1 MNTSKFEKLQRIN
14 WLTSEMDGLY
24 HQASLK
30 IGLSDS
36 ASRILYALYAGGGS
50 CLLSE
55 IYKDSGISKQTVNS
69 ALRKLEEE
77 DVVRL
82 EQHHGKAKMVFLTEK
97 GKEKADRTVSKIVD
111 AEVGAFESWSEEEID
126 TYIGLTNK
134 YVEAFREQVNKLEKE
149 QTLQRS

>member
-1 MNTSKFEKLQRIN
+1 MNTNKFEKLQRIN
-14 WLTSEMDGLY
+14 WLISETDSLY

-30 IGLSDS
+30 IGLNDS
-36 ASRILYALYAGGGS
+36 ASRILYALYTSGGS

-55 IYKDSGISKQTVNS
+55 ICKDSGISKQTVNS

-82 EQHHGKAKMVFLTEK
+82 EQHHGKAKIVFLTEK
-97 GKEKADRTVSKIVD
+97 GEKKANKTVSKIVD
-111 AEVGAFESWSEEEID
+111 AEIGAFESWSEEEID

-134 YVEAFREQVNKLEKE
+134 YAETFREQVNKL
-149 QTLQRS
+149 

>member
-14 WLTSEMDGLY
+14 WLASEMDGLY
-24 HQASLK
+24 HQASFK

-36 ASRILYALYAGGGS
+36 ASRILYALYTGGGS

-55 IYKDSGISKQTVNS
+55 IYKESGISKQTVNS

-82 EQHHGKAKMVFLTEK
+82 EQHHGKAKIVFLTEK
-97 GKEKADRTVSKIVD
+97 GKEKANDTVSKILA
-111 AEVGAFESWSEEEID
+111 AEIGAFESWSEEEID
-126 TYIGLTNK
+126 AYIGLTNK
-134 YVEAFREQVNKLEKE
+134 YVETFREQINKLEKE
-149 QTLQRS
+149 TK

>member
-14 WLTSEMDGLY
+14 WLASEMDGLY

-36 ASRILYALYAGGGS
+36 ASRILYALYTGGGS

-55 IYKDSGISKQTVNS
+55 IYKESGISKQTVNS

-82 EQHHGKAKMVFLTEK
+82 EQHHGKAKIVFLTEK
-97 GKEKADRTVSKIVD
+97 GKEKANDTVSKIL
-111 AEVGAFESWSEEEID
+111 APEICAFESLSEEEID
-126 TYIGLTNK
+126 AYIGLTNK
-134 YVEAFREQVNKLEKE
+134 YVETFREQINKLEKE
-149 QTLQRS
+149 TK

>member
-14 WLTSEMDGLY
+14 WLASEMDGLY

-36 ASRILYALYAGGGS
+36 ASRILYALYTGGGF

-55 IYKDSGISKQTVNS
+55 IYKESGISKQTVNS

-82 EQHHGKAKMVFLTEK
+82 EQHHGKAKIVFLTEK
-97 GKEKADRTVSKIVD
+97 GKEKANDTVSKILA
-111 AEVGAFESWSEEEID
+111 AEIGAFESWSEEEID
-126 TYIGLTNK
+126 AYIGLTNK
-134 YVEAFREQVNKLEKE
+134 YVETFREQINKLEKE
-149 QTLQRS
+149 TK